1 MLMVIAVHSLMALD
15 RSWEGAAPWDAV
27 CKPLFFTANFLFF
40 AMSGVLNLRPVDD
53 EGIGRFYL
61 RKVRGIVLPALV
73 YMLID
78 TLWGL
83 RGEPTS
89 VLHAG
94 RVYVTNV
101 LGTFAQGHYWFVYSL
116 FGFLLV
122 TPFVARTFCNLRER
136 PHELRAF
143 AVLGLLFAGF
153 SYLSANTGVAIGWA
167 LPWGVAFF
175 VYCLGPSVLP
185 REALAGRT
193 RAFALVGALV
203 SWMACVGL
211 GMAGWTAQLYDN
223 CPVFVVLAISLFV
236 IVLDVAREWTPRAAV
251 SFVAKHSFGVY
262 LCHMLVMN
270 SLASL
275 MPALDGGLSIARC
288 ALLWGATFV
297 VSLALAALVDTLVVG
312 PLTKLYDRVLPTHKQ
327 A

>member
-1 MLMVIAVHSLMALD
+1 
-15 RSWEGAAPWDAV
+15 
-27 CKPLFFTANFLFF
+27 
-40 AMSGVLNLRPVDD
+40 
-53 EGIGRFYL
+53 
-61 RKVRGIVLPALV
+61 
-73 YMLID
+73 
-78 TLWGL
+78 
-83 RGEPTS
+83 
-89 VLHAG
+89 
-94 RVYVTNV
+94 
-101 LGTFAQGHYWFVYSL
+101 
-116 FGFLLV
+116 LLV
-122 TPFVARTFCNLRER
+122 TPFVARTFCNLREL

-143 AVLGLLFAGF
+143 AVLGLLFAGL

-223 CPVFVVLAISLFV
+223 CPFFVVLAISLFV

-262 LCHMLVMN
+262 LCHMLVL
-270 SLASL
+270 SRWSGFVRDRL
-275 MPALDGGLSIARC
+275 GLGDAGVLGVWTTPVQI
-288 ALLWGATFV
+288 LLTAVCSFV
-297 VSLALAALVDTLVVG
+297 CVAVVA
-312 PLTKLYDRVLPTHKQ
+312 VLLKKIPKVGKYIMG
-327 A
+327 